1 MKKLIT
7 ALLLLVMLAQVL
19 PFEALATVGKVLSK
33 EEMARAYALT
43 GLGTGGLKA
52 NSNGAYHDGMKPNL
66 SWNASQLDDWLEEKL
81 SKDLHS
87 VEDLLSQVGYTLD
100 EMKQSDP
107 SAYEAFT
114 QATPPFNFAQ
124 TAQALYLEAEALRQT
139 LRWYQDQ
146 LTEASNTIAEMSR
159 RMEEEGD
166 GMFDSDKVRWSARIE
181 AATREI
187 TEIRQT
193 VVANA
198 DTWEKRIEE
207 LQDYTVLGPAGDEE
221 GSQYVG
227 AWMDSLFRQSGQP
240 QTNSVSVSRVSP
252 NASRSGRLSSAAGLA
267 ANDVADAKITVITE
281 NEVAIVLQTGTK
293 EKPVPVKG
301 VDVWADDVLN
311 NDDPVLCYH
320 SNENGAVVLPVNL
333 FRTDEFDV
341 VHLHLRVDPTK
352 QGFRD
357 YVVEDMDL
365 EKGEVFTHTLT
376 PINDTSA
383 NATGGA
389 VSNADGDPYVYM
401 MSFESKDIMHEE
413 YDMIYSPLNDYE
425 FEIKVGVKNTEG
437 KNLPDLLMRYYSYGK
452 MNLGPSFDKMDE
464 YWASPTRKEGDVYV
478 FKGKWKQLFAPK
490 ANKDQRPTFMF
501 GKDAPASL
509 TFPSQLV
516 AQQSATEK
524 PLNEGTGADGGI
536 FAKVLKNGM
545 DFGFTIPVVDIKV
558 KFDLPFKSY
567 LPRLFVDPGG
577 YVVIYMGAPMFEDT
591 IKKWKA
597 NWQSE
602 DLRVYKH
609 VQKTIERKGWLGN
622 YMAQYNLAKDIYKA
636 KAWKFFGESKF
647 NVGFFVVLTGRWELD
662 KDIPSVISKNI
673 SLRGGVGVTLS
684 YSYSWTIS
692 YPLGPVPVY
701 VCFTLGVSAGF
712 SMESSVNFCIVNGEL
727 RNWDIRPVSNITI
740 TVGFMLSGQLG
751 FGIKDFLDAWVRVA
765 ASLNFNLRLSIIDTS
780 PSSFTIVGGVNL
792 TVGVTLF
799 LASIT
804 KNWKVKERQFWP
816 TSNANLLDY
825 YMNAEAD
832 DDTET
837 IEAVSDEPYRYP
849 ALTSELKELQM
860 TYGPENSGTAYK
872 LLSVGGKTFLFSV
885 RHEWN
890 RKEGP
895 TGRISYERKRV
906 GRVAWQCL
914 ETDSTDTWNSVKDF
928 IENGSAFDKSIAR
941 YVQTRSDYDFDVY
954 TDGRFVYLAI
964 ACAGKFDEN
973 GYPVRDN
980 LSDPSTYDSD
990 NINQGLYSLVLE
1002 HDGKGGLRYPSVDI
1016 AMLDSC
1022 NLRLATIQGLDV
1034 WSGNTYRKYTLNSL
1048 SNPKITSARAVWKDE
1063 AQERL
1068 DHFEIYGQCN
1078 WIDYPDHTGDVG
1090 TTGFVVNKHYMRL
1103 FTDKTVKS
1111 GMGDGYERV
1120 QALTLMDMDADKLDS
1135 SAIAMTSDRGYAMSF
1150 VGLSRPKDGG
1160 EGDAAIELF
1169 GFDMNRSG
1177 AERTAIVLEKGDIDS
1192 MVLMEDRIGQVWNQS
1207 GRLVFYTMRDMSDDG
1222 VVRNRLHG
1230 LHIAPVEGAGGNHP
1244 SYEVTKYT
1252 YDAVIPSGKFDI
1264 CYMGDVPYLYWVS
1277 TVEKQKDSDPDIWRI
1292 WTMCYDSAAN
1302 TLTDPAVFAELPV
1315 RRVTYTTK
1323 DDDGEELHYRLEAA
1337 PGHAFLTGTGTAYIN
1352 AVASNHQIIG
1362 QKYRPEMPPTSLFS
1376 FKEMLT
1382 PSVNLTAAI
1391 PRQLAVKAGDFE
1403 DVTLGLR
1410 NEGNLAISTFDIAM
1424 YEVVDGV
1431 AGKKPVS
1438 TVHINAKDPEKS
1450 KVIYYGS
1457 KDLQLTNIFSPTAV
1471 LKFVEGKKGEVVMA
1485 GRPAGYREEDYDIT
1499 PRKRDWVLDQQTTR
1513 YTLSIGDSVGVDAQ
1527 VTEAS
1532 APRYIKTD
1540 ILFPGS
1546 TGSFMGAFK
1555 IPESWEGDKTL
1566 RIKLVKATVESNL
1579 ARAVANAAGLAANA
1593 PESATLEYVLN
1604 EKTGKLEL
1612 QAPLQANA
1620 TVENAIASG
1629 LYANEIDTSSA
1640 DMIVH
1645 VQDVEVKHRIYEGL
1659 GGERMVDIV
1668 IHNHAATRTR
1678 LTLSCA
1684 VYVDGASDPYILNLP
1699 YYNNTSSRR
1708 TQTITLPVSALV
1720 DDVTKHKSARVVITA
1735 VGADERAYAN
1745 NEFSVYFDGDT
1756 PLSFVRQPG
1765 DTTVQEGE
1773 DVAFTVEVTG
1783 GTEPYSYQWQIYNP
1797 KTDKW
1802 EDLKG
1807 FTGPTMS
1814 RENIEKKWDGCRFR
1828 CVVTDAAGTQIVS
1841 EAFTLTVR
1849 DRVDTGD
1856 HSNLPLY
1863 LGVALVALAL
1873 LLALRRWR
1881 KAI

>member
-1 MKKLIT
+1 MKKRIT
-7 ALLLLVMLAQVL
+7 ALLLLAMLIQVL

-81 SKDLHS
+81 AKDLNS
-87 VEDLLSQVGYTLD
+87 AEDLLSQVGFTLE

-124 TAQALYLEAEALRQT
+124 TAQALYLEAEALRET

-146 LTEASNTIAEMSR
+146 LTEASNTIAELSR

-181 AATREI
+181 AAAREI
-187 TEIRQT
+187 VEIRQT
-193 VVANA
+193 IANNS
-198 DTWEKRIEE
+198 DLWEKRIEE
-207 LQDYTVLGPAGDEE
+207 IQDNMVFGPAGDAS
-221 GSQYVG
+221 SQAVG
-227 AWMDSLFRQSGQP
+227 TWMDTLFRESGNP
-240 QTNSVSVSRVSP
+240 QTNQTSVSRVSP

-281 NEVAIVLQTGTK
+281 NEVAIVLQTGTT

-311 NDDPVLCYH
+311 DDDPVLCYH

-341 VHLHLRVDPTK
+341 VHLHLRVDPTA
-352 QGFRD
+352 QGFQD
-357 YVVEDMDL
+357 YVIEDMDL

-383 NATGGA
+383 NAAGGA
-389 VSNADGDPYVYM
+389 ASNADGDPYVYM
-401 MSFESKDIMHEE
+401 MSFETKDILHNE

-490 ANKDQRPTFMF
+490 ANKAQRPTFMF

-536 FAKVLKNGM
+536 FAKVLKEGM

-577 YVVIYMGAPMFEDT
+577 YVVIYMGSPMFEDT

-609 VQKTIERKGWLGN
+609 VQKTIERKGMLGN

-727 RNWDIRPVSNITI
+727 RNWDMRPVSNITI

-849 ALTSELKELQM
+849 ALTPEMKEVRA
-860 TYGPENSGTAYK
+860 TYGQGNGGAESK
-872 LLSVGGKTFLFSV
+872 ILRIGGKILLFNIQQTLHDNKPV
-885 RHEWN
+885 RRVMWRCLN
-890 RKEGP
+890 ADTDEG
-895 TGRISYERKRV
+895 G
-906 GRVAWQCL
+906 L
-914 ETDSTDTWNSVKDF
+914 WNSVGNV
-928 IENGSAFDKSIAR
+928 IESDWQYRSFGEF
-941 YVQTRSDYDFDVY
+941 VLPRSDYDFDVF
-954 TDGRFVYLAI
+954 TDGQFVYLVAT
-964 ACAGKFDEN
+964 CARDFDVN
-973 GYPVRDN
+973 GYPVRNDLTTTN
-980 LSDPSTYDSD
+980 RNDMNMGIY
-990 NINQGLYSLVLE
+990 YMVLE
-1002 HDGKGGLRYPSVDI
+1002 HDGKGQLSWPEDDVLAAAYDTKQGYDSIYMTYPEYTHDSYINPRIAHAEAFRKNGTVD
-1016 AMLDSC
+1016 
-1022 NLRLATIQGLDV
+1022 
-1034 WSGNTYRKYTLNSL
+1034 Y
-1048 SNPKITSARAVWKDE
+1048 
-1063 AQERL
+1063 
-1068 DHFEIYGQCN
+1068 FEIYGQCET
-1078 WIDYPDHTGDVG
+1078 IAYPEADDAAVG
-1090 TTGFVVNKHYMRL
+1090 TTSFAVTNDAMMIL

-1111 GMGDGYERV
+1111 ALGDNYERV
-1120 QALTLMDMDADKLDS
+1120 QALSLMNLDAVGRS
-1135 SAIAMTSDRGYAMSF
+1135 RHRQSMINGYAMSF
-1150 VGLSRPKDGG
+1150 VGLSKPKDGAV
-1160 EGDAAIELF
+1160 GDSVIELYAY
-1169 GFDMNRSG
+1169 DMNRG
-1177 AERTAIVLEKGDIDS
+1177 KGDRKAIVLEKGDIGHIA
-1192 MVLMEDRIGQVWNQS
+1192 MVEDHLSREWNK
-1207 GRLVFYTMRDMSDDG
+1207 GGCTVFYTMQEKSDDG

-1230 LHIAPVEGAGGNHP
+1230 LYIAPVEGAGGDHP

-1252 YDAVIPSGKFDI
+1252 YDAVIPSGKFDV
-1264 CYMGDVPYLYWVS
+1264 CYLGGAPYLYWVS
-1277 TVEKQKDSDPDIWRI
+1277 TTEKRKDSDPDIWRV
-1292 WTMCYDSAAN
+1292 WTMCYDPVAN
-1302 TLTDPAVFAELPV
+1302 TVTDPAVFAEFTIPDITYSPRDQYGTGHWYKLPAV
-1315 RRVTYTTK
+1315 
-1323 DDDGEELHYRLEAA
+1323 
-1337 PGHAFLTGTGTAYIN
+1337 PGSVILTGTGTAYVN
-1352 AVASNHQIIG
+1352 AVATDWEIV
-1362 QKYRPEMPPTSLFS
+1362 PESLKPELAPTSLFS
-1376 FKEMLT
+1376 FRELLT
-1382 PSVNLTAAI
+1382 PSANLTVAI

-1457 KDLQLTNIFSPTAV
+1457 GDLQLTNIFSPTAV

-1593 PESATLEYVLN
+1593 PASATLEYVLN

-1620 TVENAIASG
+1620 TVKNAIASG

-1659 GGERMVDIV
+1659 GGERMLDIV
-1668 IHNHAATRTR
+1668 IHNHAATRAR

-1684 VYVDGASDPYILNLP
+1684 VYVDGSSDPYVLNLP

-1797 KTDKW
+1797 KTGKW

-1828 CVVTDAAGTQIVS
+1828 CVVTDAAGTQIIS